1 MPLETIYAFIDE
13 LRKRKLL
20 KAPQLDEIER
30 ILKPRFSGSMLL
42 AKELVRRGWLTV
54 YQVNQL
60 FQANGQELTLG
71 PYRIMDHLGKGGVSQ
86 VFKAWHAERN
96 CPVALKVIHS
106 HLLDNAE
113 AVGRFQR
120 EMKAVLRLS
129 HPNIVQSFGDDALGE
144 AHFFAMEFVQ
154 GTSLDKLV
162 QLSGSLPIPQACD
175 FIRQAAL
182 GLQHA
187 HEKGLVHRDIKPANL
202 VQIAGGSVI
211 KILDFGLARL
221 QRSPDSKSGPAVALT
236 MEGAIIGTADFM
248 APEQARDARSADIRS
263 DIYSLGCTFYFLLT
277 GQPPYPGN
285 ALMHKLYQHI
295 NAEPPVPEQKR
306 PEVPAEV
313 SAIVR
318 KMMAK
323 KPDERYPTPA
333 EVAEAL
339 GPFCR
344 QVPPAEAS

>member
-1 MPLETIYAFIDE
+1 MALESIAAFIDE
-13 LRKRKLL
+13 LRKAKLL
-20 KAPQLDEIER
+20 KAQQMDELVR
-30 ILKPRFSGSMLL
+30 ILTPRFSSSMAM

-71 PYRIMDHLGKGGVSQ
+71 PYRIVDHLGKGGVSQ
-86 VFKAWHAERN
+86 VFKAWHADRN
-96 CPVALKVIHS
+96 CHVALKVIHT
-106 HLLDNAE
+106 HLLNNPE

-120 EMKAVLRLS
+120 EMKAVSRLS
-129 HPNIVQSFGDDALGE
+129 HANIVQSFEDDALGE

-162 QLSGSLPIPQACD
+162 QLSGSLPVPQACD

-202 VQIAGGSVI
+202 VQIPGSSLI

-221 QRSPDSKSGPAVALT
+221 QRSPDGKSGPNVALT
-236 MEGAIIGTADFM
+236 MEGAIIGTADYM
-248 APEQARDARSADIRS
+248 APEQARDARNADIRS
-263 DIYSLGCTFYFLLT
+263 DIYSLGCTLFFLLT
-277 GQPPYPGN
+277 GQPPFPGN
-285 ALMHKLYQHI
+285 ALMQKLYAHL
-295 NAEPPVPEQKR
+295 NAEAPLVSDKR
-306 PEVPAEV
+306 AEVPTEV

-318 KMMAK
+318 K
-323 KPDERYPTPA
+323 
-333 EVAEAL
+333 
-339 GPFCR
+339 
-344 QVPPAEAS
+344 